1 MPLSATLNGLDLFAF
16 PAALFGLPGLAAGFF
31 PSVAPALPP
40 DVVPPPLALPV
51 APGLPVA
58 VVLPP
63 GALLVAPE
71 LNLVDAVFRDL
82 LLGVAPVIPAVPPS
96 LPGFSFPAVPPSPPG
111 FSLPGFAVDC
121 SCGAE
126 SPEISIECVR
136 QAPARFLGAPAAGKI
151 RDATLRGSNPRA
163 RRSNIQQLLGEKRH
177 RSSLRAVLRLL
188 AGRATLLAG
197 SRAGAVAGG
206 LVGGAERTGLE
217 SVAGA
222 TEPTRSSRGGQLK
235 RPEYRKKAA
244 SAANRT
250 KAIQI
255 ILRCFK
261 LPSLF
266 AFNLVLTN
274 LVPASDSEFS
284 LVGCGVL

>member
-1 MPLSATLNGLDLFAF
+1 MWYRLPWHFPSHQGCPLPWSC
-16 PAALFGLPGLAAGFF
+16 LPGHSWLHQNSTWWMPCSGISCLESHPSSLPCPLHYRAFLF
-31 PSVAPALPP
+31 PRSRLRHLVFPC
-40 DVVPPPLALPV
+40 PV
-51 APGLPVA
+51 LQWTV
-58 VVLPP
+58 
-63 GALLVAPE
+63 LVARSHQKFQSNASGRP
-71 LNLVDAVFRDL
+71 
-82 LLGVAPVIPAVPPS
+82 
-96 LPGFSFPAVPPSPPG
+96 
-111 FSLPGFAVDC
+111 
-121 SCGAE
+121 
-126 SPEISIECVR
+126 
-136 QAPARFLGAPAAGKI
+136 PARFLGAPAAGKI